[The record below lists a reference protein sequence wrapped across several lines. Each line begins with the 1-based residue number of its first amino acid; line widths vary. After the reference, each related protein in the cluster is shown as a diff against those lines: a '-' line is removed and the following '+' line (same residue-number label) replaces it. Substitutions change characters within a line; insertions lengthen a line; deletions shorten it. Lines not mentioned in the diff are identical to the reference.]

1 MIRLVILAVIL
12 IVLVVLLVMAWQWF
26 RVRAAQQALRE
37 NPPQRVA
44 LLVKLPKEAE
54 RSNVKM
60 ARFYARLERLISHDP
75 DLVATNQN
83 VISAALVGTGAGQSQ
98 VPLVRFLLWVP
109 QDLNDRIQMELQEC
123 YEGQAQ
129 ITELMVKDD
138 PLTSWA
144 ENYKQYLRWEEEQ
157 QALLKQQEQQDQ
169 SREEE
174 V

>member
-1 MIRLVILAVIL
+1 MIRLALLVVIAVV
-12 IVLVVLLVMAWQWF
+12 VLVVLVMTFQWF

-37 NPPQRVA
+37 NPPKRIA

-75 DLVATNQN
+75 GLIATNKN
-83 VISAALVGTGAGQSQ
+83 VVSAALVGTGGGPSQ
-98 VPLVRFLLWVP
+98 APLVRFLLWIP
-109 QDLNDRIQMELQEC
+109 EDLNERIQMELQEC

-129 ITELMVKDD
+129 IIEIETKDD
-138 PLTSWA
+138 PLTLWG
-144 ENYKQYLRWEEEQ
+144 ENYKNYLQWEEEQ
-157 QALLKQQEQQDQ
+157 KALSEQQSQ
-169 SREEE
+169 PNQEE